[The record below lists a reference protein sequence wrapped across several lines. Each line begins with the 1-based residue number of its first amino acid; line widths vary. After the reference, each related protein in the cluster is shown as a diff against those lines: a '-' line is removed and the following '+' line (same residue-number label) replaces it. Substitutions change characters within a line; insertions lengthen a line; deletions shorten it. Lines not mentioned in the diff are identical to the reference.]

1 MTVSTKAIRHNH
13 SPNTFVASDFL
24 ADWFK
29 NLFETISNHSIIE
42 YINCIAIH
50 TRKYGENRVALGE
63 KFTIVSGKKNET
75 IYAGKI
81 EEIQ

>member
-1 MTVSTKAIRHNH
+1 M
-13 SPNTFVASDFL
+13 
-24 ADWFK
+24 
-29 NLFETISNHSIIE
+29 E
-42 YINCIAIH
+42 YINCVAIH

-63 KFTIVSGKKNET
+63 KSTIVSGKKNET